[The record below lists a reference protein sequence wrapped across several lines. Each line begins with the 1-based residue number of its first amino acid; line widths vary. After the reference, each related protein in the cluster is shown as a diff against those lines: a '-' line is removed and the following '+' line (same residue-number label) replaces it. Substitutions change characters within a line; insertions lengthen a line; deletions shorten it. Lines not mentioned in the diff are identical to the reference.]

1 MTDREKTEL
10 ELALRWFKNNDIPA
24 FEDGGSIYL
33 PINNETDIQIST
45 AEIAY
50 RAELQKEDEATTTN
64 LNQ

>member
-10 ELALRWFKNNDIPA
+10 ELALRWFKNSDILA
-24 FEDGGSIYL
+24 YEDDGSIYL
-33 PINNETDIQIST
+33 PLNNDTDIQIST

-50 RAELQKEDEATTTN
+50 RADLQKEDEATTTN